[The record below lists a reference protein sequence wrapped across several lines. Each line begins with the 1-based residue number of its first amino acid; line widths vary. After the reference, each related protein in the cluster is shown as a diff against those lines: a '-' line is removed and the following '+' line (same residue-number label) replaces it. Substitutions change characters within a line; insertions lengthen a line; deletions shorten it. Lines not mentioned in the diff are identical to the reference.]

1 MTDEERLFRQ
11 KSPDFAPLIGPQ
23 NNGCRRRT
31 FSVSSSRTVFTRIP
45 AAALH
50 QPAVLF
56 ESEIRATCSRSS
68 LFCFTTLIINLFR
81 RVCQQK
87 SFVQVLQNIHWQKS
101 APFCCTLLCRAADAS
116 LQFQTCKNSLNV
128 YNRGRYVSLP
138 VVRNA
143 EVARISI
150 FSVIPLAFS
159 GEI

>member
-68 LFCFTTLIINLFR
+68 LFCFTTLLYTFFARLSIEIVCAGFTKYYGKNR
-81 RVCQQK
+81 RR
-87 SFVQVLQNIHWQKS
+87 
-101 APFCCTLLCRAADAS
+101 FCCTLLCRAADAS
-116 LQFQTCKNSLNV
+116 LRFQTCKNSLNV

-159 GEI
+159 REI